1 MCFLII
7 PMPNKSKHGGKWF
20 VIEADNPLLLEAK
33 GK

>member
-1 MCFLII
+1 MCIQII
-7 PMPNKSKHGGKWF
+7 PMPNKSKHVKKRF